1 MNNFLNNIECKR
13 IVITEVRYLANDYLN
28 YPEQAKLQGIDTY
41 KVKDINKHGM
51 IVNYSRK
58 IDSEENNFVSF
69 YVSFD
74 LIFSFKSLYDPDEM
88 LSKEEI
94 EKIINEHPESFDNNC
109 SARSSLIIAQIS
121 SQTNGGVPIISPA
134 QPMK

>member
-1 MNNFLNNIECKR
+1 MDNFLNNIECKR

-28 YPEQAKLQGIDTY
+28 YPEQAKLQGIDIY

-74 LIFSFKSLYDPDEM
+74 LLFSFKSLYDPDEM

>member
-1 MNNFLNNIECKR
+1 MDNFLNNIECKR

-28 YPEQAKLQGIDTY
+28 YPEQAKLQGIDIY